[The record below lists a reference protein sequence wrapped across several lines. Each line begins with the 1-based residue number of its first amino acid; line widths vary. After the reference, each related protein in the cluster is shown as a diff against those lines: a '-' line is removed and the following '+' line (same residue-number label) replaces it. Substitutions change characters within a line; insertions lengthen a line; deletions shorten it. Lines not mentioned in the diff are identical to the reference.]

1 MTVVNAVP
9 AQAAP
14 RRGLDDAAALLE
26 EAPRPKGSRLGTG
39 RITARAKRRI
49 VMSARSEKG

>member
-1 MTVVNAVP
+1 MTVVNSVSRRRL
-9 AQAAP
+9 